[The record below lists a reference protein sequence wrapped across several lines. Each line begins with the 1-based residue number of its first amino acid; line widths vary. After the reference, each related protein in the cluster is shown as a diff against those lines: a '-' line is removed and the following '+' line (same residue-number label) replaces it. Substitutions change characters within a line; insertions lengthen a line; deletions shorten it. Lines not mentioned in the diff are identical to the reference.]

1 MKYFRDME
9 TTRIG
14 IFDDHPLI
22 GKGLADFILE
32 AGSSMVVIFL
42 SKTKEDLLKQV
53 KLNEPDIL
61 ILDIVAPDVT
71 GLELFETISLHHPTI
86 KLLAYSTLNS
96 AILTENLLSIGVRG
110 FVNKKQD
117 PSEILK
123 AIQLLSEDKMAIPE
137 EYKFLTSKY
146 RELNHA
152 ALSKREIEILK
163 MIANELTSAEIAD
176 KLFLSLHTV
185 ENHRQNIFRKL
196 DVKNLAG
203 LIMTA
208 NKLGYIS

>member
-1 MKYFRDME
+1 MQK
-9 TTRIG
+9 TRIG

-22 GKGLADFILE
+22 GKGLADYILE
-32 AGSSMVVIFL
+32 ADSSMEIIFL
-42 SKTKEDLLKQV
+42 CKTKEDLLNQV
-53 KLNEPDIL
+53 KLDEPNIL

-71 GLELFETISLHHPTI
+71 GLELFETIASHHPSI
-86 KLLAYSTLNS
+86 KILAYSTLNS

-117 PSEILK
+117 PSEIIK
-123 AIQLLSEDKMAIPE
+123 AIHLLLEDKMAIPE

-152 ALSKREIEILK
+152 VLSKREIEILQ
-163 MIANELTSAEIAD
+163 MIANELTSAEIAE

>member
-1 MKYFRDME
+1 MMGK
-9 TTRIG
+9 TRIG

-22 GKGLADFILE
+22 GKGLADYISE
-32 AGSSMVVIFL
+32 TDSAMEVVFL
-42 SKTKEDLLKQV
+42 SKTKEDLLHQV
-53 KLNEPDIL
+53 KQTEPDIL

-71 GLELFETISLHHPTI
+71 GLELFESISSNHPAV

-117 PSEILK
+117 PSEIIR
-123 AIQLLSEDKMAIPE
+123 AIHLLLDDKLAIPE

-152 ALSKREIEILK
+152 VLSKREVEILK
-163 MIANELTSAEIAD
+163 MIANEFTSAEIAE
-176 KLFLSLHTV
+176 KLFLSPHTV

>member
-1 MKYFRDME
+1 MGKI
-9 TTRIG
+9 RIG

-22 GKGLADFILE
+22 GKGLADYIHE
-32 AGSSMVVIFL
+32 ADSSMEVVFL
-42 SKTKEDLLKQV
+42 SKTKEELLQQV
-53 KLNEPDIL
+53 KLNEPDLL

-71 GLELFETISLHHPTI
+71 GLELFETISSHYPSVQ
-86 KLLAYSTLNS
+86 LLAYSTLNS

-117 PSEILK
+117 PSEIIK
-123 AIQLLSEDKMAIPE
+123 AIHLLLDDKLAIPE

-152 ALSKREIEILK
+152 VLSKREVEILK
-163 MIANELTSAEIAD
+163 MIANELTSIEIAE
-176 KLFLSLHTV
+176 KLFLSPHTV